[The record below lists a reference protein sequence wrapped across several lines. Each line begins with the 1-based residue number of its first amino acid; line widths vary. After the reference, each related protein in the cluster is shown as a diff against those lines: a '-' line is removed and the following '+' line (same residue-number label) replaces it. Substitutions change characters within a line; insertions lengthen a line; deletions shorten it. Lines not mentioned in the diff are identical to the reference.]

1 MDMLHTPNPMAITST
16 EEIKVATFQ
25 LNCASGGDEY
35 HKFVYRMCAFTFGCP
50 NMHIRKF
57 AKNVYHKL
65 NLSKKWHVAQ
75 MQIWIEYAVCIYICK
90 RRIYPA
96 NAMIEQRQM
105 RISALSYGASPSDS
119 CAYLSLSTEQ
129 QACITRCSRRG
140 LRPLTVLE
148 SIQSSACRSIPVYEM
163 VCR

>member
-1 MDMLHTPNPMAITST
+1 MLHTPNPMAITST

-25 LNCASGGDEY
+25 LNCAGGGDEY
-35 HKFVYRMCAFTFGCP
+35 HKFVYRIYAFTFGCP

-96 NAMIEQRQM
+96 NTVIEQRQM
-105 RISALSYGASPSDS
+105 RISAVLWSVTQWFMCISEPEHWTASVYHKMLKEGVETTH
-119 CAYLSLSTEQ
+119 CT
-129 QACITRCSRRG
+129 G
-140 LRPLTVLE
+140 VH
-148 SIQSSACRSIPVYEM
+148 PV
-163 VCR
+163 